1 MIERDDAGRIAAAEL
16 ALRDAGIR
24 ARVEVAGEQRD
35 IAVVHA
41 EETDPLRV
49 AVHAPAVKAAGFRYV
64 TIDLGGPLQAAR
76 DDA

>member
-1 MIERDDAGRIAAAEL
+1 MIERDDEGRIAAAEL

-24 ARVEVAGEQRD
+24 ATIEVAGHQRD

-49 AVHAPAVKAAGFRYV
+49 AVHAAAVKAAGFRYV
-64 TIDLGGPLQAAR
+64 TIDLGRPLPNAL